1 MRYFST
7 RLQVLIVLLVAAL
20 YVNAQCCPEKE
31 KVGQRDQFLYEKD
44 VIVLDDYMDTNDD
57 WLMYDGDTPKK
68 WDYNK
73 FVRLRAWSDRAE
85 NTDNFIQ
92 LYWWVGDG
100 TNKTLLQ
107 QYANGIG
114 PRAGT
119 YTLTPPTRV
128 VYYPNGD
135 PELYYWTHTEIPAD
149 YPVIFAYRIHDFLLE
164 YAGIIWVC
172 PYSSYASQG
181 GDLSNNNTNYVLGT
195 VATSYITH
203 FDSFTITVDTGD
215 DGNIYVQIG
224 GQDCDTDPAVT
235 IGRKTDPTLHTLTV
249 QAVGDGTVNVNP
261 STCKY
266 YREGDVITLTPMPS
280 HPSVLFLEW
289 AGTHKDYV
297 QDNGDGTYS
306 VTMQGFDMDITALFE
321 SPAEVQGRFLVETVC
336 GDGNTLPMEFDL
348 TQGRPASYDVL
359 FSEAAKAQG
368 YVDLLNQS
376 MTDAAQ
382 TEWSVPMPKNADD
395 PQWYVRPGNYTA
407 VLCITDRM
415 GRQTL
420 HNATFTVLYPSKVI
434 LQRWNDI
441 LTVTNRDFNGGYDF
455 THVQW
460 YRNGEPV
467 DGHGDNNFFLYAGD
481 GQTLLFGVPYR
492 ADITRADDGQTISTC
507 DYYPYEHSDM
517 VVFKEDIAVTPRNAG
532 NPRRMAVRT
541 SLSGRYIIYDVNGGQ
556 VMTGMFGSVYGSPD
570 IVFPPN
576 APKGTYLIR
585 FLPDEAK
592 QIVRKW
598 LLY

>member
-1 MRYFST
+1 MT
-7 RLQVLIVLLVAAL
+7 RLQVLGVLLVTAL

-31 KVGQRDQFLYEKD
+31 KVGQRDQFLYDKD
-44 VIVLDDYMDTNDD
+44 VIILDAYVDTNDD
-57 WLMYDGDTPKK
+57 WLLYDGDTPKK

-73 FVRLRAWSDRAE
+73 FVRLRAWSDRSE

-128 VYYPNGD
+128 VYYTNGD
-135 PELYYWTHTEIPAD
+135 PELYYWTHTEIPTD

-224 GQDCDTDPAVT
+224 GQDCNTDPAVT
-235 IGRKTDPTLHTLTV
+235 IGRKTDPTLHTLSV
-249 QAVGDGTVNVNP
+249 QTVGDGTVNINP

-266 YREGDVITLTPMPS
+266 YREGDVITLSTTPS

-306 VTMQGFDMDITALFE
+306 ITMQGFDMDITAVFE
-321 SPAEVQGRFLVETVC
+321 SPAEVQGQFYVETAC
-336 GDGNTLPMEFDL
+336 GDAAAL
-348 TQGRPASYDVL
+348 TMAFARSQGRPASYDLL

-368 YVDLLNQS
+368 FADLLNQP
-376 MTDAAQ
+376 MTDAAM
-382 TEWSVPMPKNADD
+382 TDWTVPMPKNAAN
-395 PQWYVRPGNYTA
+395 PQWYVRPGYYDVT
-407 VLCITDRM
+407 LRITDRM

-420 HNATFTVLYPSKVI
+420 HNAAFAVLYPSWVI

-455 THVQW
+455 IYVQW
-460 YRNGEPV
+460 YRNGERV
-467 DGHGDNNFFLYAGD
+467 ESMGNGNFYYYAGD
-481 GQTLLFGVPYR
+481 GQTLLPGVPYR
-492 ADITRADDGQTISTC
+492 ADLTRADDGMTYSTC
-507 DYYPYEHSDM
+507 DYYPYAHSDAI
-517 VVFKEDIAVTPRNAG
+517 VFKEDIRVAQRHAG
-532 NPRRMAVRT
+532 NPRQVAVTT
-541 SLSGRYIIYDVNGGQ
+541 SLSGRYIVYDVRGT
-556 VMTGMFGSVYGSPD
+556 VVTTGLFGEVNGSPD
-570 IVFPPN
+570 IVFPAHCPN
-576 APKGTYLIR
+576 GAYMIR
-585 FLPDEAK
+585 FLPEDAK
-592 QIVRKW
+592 EVVKKW
-598 LLY
+598 SLY